1 MQTAT
6 LTPSVQTT
14 RRPTAKKAAPQPA
27 AALRAV
33 PRLDVADKSVFETI
47 AASRQFTLVGLK
59 KLVAR

>member
-6 LTPSVQTT
+6 LTASTQAT
-14 RRPTAKKAAPQPA
+14 RRSNAKKAAPQPA
-27 AALRAV
+27 VALRAV

-47 AASRQFTLVGLK
+47 AASRQFTLAGLK